1 MRIISKAIF
10 VKRKIVFVFLLA
22 FLLPTLIVGYLSF
35 NAFFKRREA
44 VRNLLE
50 LNFLASG
57 ESALRSIE
65 EALLEHEK
73 NALKPDNFSTL
84 IDKQEKGRT
93 LDNYLYQSKAVSG
106 KLFLLNEKFQ
116 VVFPQTEYEDDSFI
130 SWQEDLLN
138 NPFADSYKRA
148 EDYEFSQ
155 KDYARA
161 VELYRLCVSQAPS
174 QKQKAIALEGIGRSF
189 LSSQSLSA
197 AYRVYEQL
205 SSDYDQFR
213 NKAGHPYGIVAAF
226 QTYAIDQRLK
236 REEKSFETLLDLYN
250 KIING
255 TWPLNLTTY
264 DFFIAEIE
272 SPLNE
277 MVSQGKFPDIQKAYE
292 SLRKQPSPYKQT
304 LLFTHVLKRE
314 VIPKIKEKLT
324 LKRLASEAPSGRFPV
339 NFEEDFGFTSFNIL
353 PEFQEEKAFYGGFL
367 WDIKPLKNTLLPEIL
382 ESAGKETGLRL
393 NLLFEEE
400 PTSLPG
406 NSGLTSKD
414 SLALSFKVFPFPW
427 RLQVKQPAFVDQE
440 RTAQRENI
448 FYGLLLAGIVV
459 LIFLGAF
466 LIARDISR
474 ESETMRLKSEFV
486 HNVSHELKTP
496 LTLIR
501 LYAETLQRK
510 GNLKSE
516 QKQEAYQI
524 INKES
529 ERLSHMINNVLD
541 FARIEMGKKEFN
553 FEKGDLSHL
562 VLETVDSYRYHL
574 EKKGFTIHTDIAS
587 NLPKTSFDR
596 EAMASVVINLLSN
609 AMKFSPQKKEVTV
622 RLYTENDNT
631 VLQVADRGIGID
643 PKELDRIFE
652 RFYRITD
659 KVASETRGSGLGL
672 PLVKHIIEVHGG
684 EIKVES
690 EPGKGSIFSVVL
702 PISRLEKGE
711 T

>member
-1 MRIISKAIF
+1 MMRLISETVFA
-10 VKRKIVFVFLLA
+10 KRKIAFVFLLA
-22 FLLPTLIVGYLSF
+22 ILLPTLIVGYLSF
-35 NAFFKRREA
+35 NTFFKRREA

-50 LNFLASG
+50 SNFLASG
-57 ESALRSIE
+57 ESALQSIE
-65 EALLEHEK
+65 KALLEHEK
-73 NALKPDNFSTL
+73 NALKPDNFSIL
-84 IDKQEKGRT
+84 SDKQEKGRT
-93 LDNYLYQSKAVSG
+93 LNNYLYQSKAISG

-116 VVFPQTEYEDDSFI
+116 VVFPQTEYEDDSYI

-138 NPFADSYKRA
+138 NPFADAYKRA

-155 KDYARA
+155 KDYTRA
-161 VELYRLCVSQAPS
+161 AELYQLCVSQASS

-226 QTYAIDQRLK
+226 QTHAIDQRLK
-236 REEKSFETLLDLYN
+236 REKKSFETLLDLYN

-277 MVSQGKFPDIQKAYE
+277 MVLQGKFPDIQKAYE
-292 SLRKQPSPYKQT
+292 SLRQQLSPYKQT

-314 VIPKIKEKLT
+314 VIPKIKDKLT
-324 LKRLASEAPSGRFPV
+324 LKRLASEARSGRFPV

-353 PEFQEEKAFYGGFL
+353 PEFQEGKTFYGGFL
-367 WDIKPLKNTLLPEIL
+367 WDMQPLKNSLLPEIL
-382 ESAGKETGLRL
+382 GSISLETGLRL
-393 NLLFEEE
+393 NLLFEEA
-400 PTSLPG
+400 PDTS
-406 NSGLTSKD
+406 SDYAAFTSKD
-414 SLALSFKVFPFPW
+414 TLILPFKSFPLPW
-427 RLQVKQPAFVDQE
+427 KIQVIQPAFADQE
-440 RTAQRENI
+440 RAAQRENI
-448 FYGLLLAGIVV
+448 FYGILLAVVVV
-459 LIFLGAF
+459 LIIFGAL
-466 LIARDISR
+466 LIVRDISR
-474 ESETMRLKSEFV
+474 ESATMRIKSEFV
-486 HNVSHELKTP
+486 HNVSHEFKTP

-510 GNLKSE
+510 GDFASE
-516 QKQEAYQI
+516 QKQEALQI
-524 INKES
+524 ITKES

-541 FARIEMGKKEFN
+541 FSRIEMGKKEFN
-553 FEKGDLSHL
+553 LETGDLSKH

-574 EKKGFTIHTDIAS
+574 EKKGFTLHTDIAA
-587 NLPKTSFDR
+587 LPEIRFDG

-609 AMKFSPQKKEVTV
+609 AMKFSPQSKDVTV
-622 RLYTENDNT
+622 RLYGENGRA
-631 VLQVADRGIGID
+631 VLQVADKGIGID

-659 KVASETRGSGLGL
+659 KIVSETRGSGLGL
-672 PLVKHIIEVHGG
+672 PLVKHIIEAHGG
-684 EIKVES
+684 KIKVES
-690 EPGKGSIFSVVL
+690 EPGKGSVFSVIL
-702 PISRLEKGE
+702 PINRLENGE
-711 T
+711 S